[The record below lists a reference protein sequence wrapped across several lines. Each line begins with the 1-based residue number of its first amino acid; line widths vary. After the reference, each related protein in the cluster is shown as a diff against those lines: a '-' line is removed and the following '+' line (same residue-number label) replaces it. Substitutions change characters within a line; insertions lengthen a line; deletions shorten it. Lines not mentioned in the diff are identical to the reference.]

1 MLQEITVKIWDNK
14 VCKETYGDAAPGG
27 IEDHMLCAG
36 QQGKDSC
43 SVSYISTI
51 ILNNSN

>member
-14 VCKETYGDAAPGG
+14 VCKEAYGDAAPGG